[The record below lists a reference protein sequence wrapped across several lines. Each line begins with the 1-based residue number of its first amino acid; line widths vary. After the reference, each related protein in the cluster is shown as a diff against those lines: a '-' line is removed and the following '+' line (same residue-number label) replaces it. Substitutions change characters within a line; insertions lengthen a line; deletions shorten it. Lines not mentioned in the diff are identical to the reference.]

1 MGTLIRRAEESDIC
15 KITEIY
21 NWAVENT
28 TASFDINPQTVEQRK
43 EWFSHYNKH
52 RHPLIV
58 CVDEGNVAGYACLSQ
73 FRPKE
78 GYKDTCELSV
88 YIDPQ
93 YQRRG
98 IGYDLMKAVIELGR
112 EEGFHTIIS
121 CITSDNE
128 ISIKMHEKYGFE
140 YCGILKE
147 TGFKFG
153 RYLDCI
159 FYQLL
164 LK

>member
-1 MGTLIRRAEESDIC
+1 MGAIIREAKEADLIR
-15 KITEIY
+15 ITEIY

-28 TASFDINPQTVEQRK
+28 TASFDINPQTIEQRAV
-43 EWFSHYNKH
+43 WFSHYNH

-58 CVDEGNVAGYACLSQ
+58 YELDGYVAGYACLSE
-73 FRPKE
+73 FRAKE

-88 YIDPQ
+88 YMDPQ

-98 IGYDLMKAVIELGR
+98 IGHKLMSSVIEVGK
-112 EEGFHTIIS
+112 EKGFHVIIS

-128 ISIKMHEKYGFE
+128 VSIRMHEKYGFE
-140 YCGILKE
+140 LCGHLKE

-153 RYLDCI
+153 RYLDCL
-159 FYQLL
+159 FYQLFL
-164 LK
+164 

>member
-1 MGTLIRRAEESDIC
+1 MDTHIREAIEADLP
-15 KITEIY
+15 KITDIY

-28 TASFDINPQTVEQRK
+28 TASFDINPQTIEQRMG
-43 EWFSHYNKH
+43 WFSHYNTH

-58 CVDEGNVAGYACLSQ
+58 HEEDGFVTGYACLSE
-73 FRPKE
+73 FRVKE

-88 YIDPQ
+88 YIDPN
-93 YQRRG
+93 YQKKG
-98 IGYDLMKAVIELGR
+98 IGYELMKSIIEFGK
-112 EEGFHTIIS
+112 ENCFHTIIS
-121 CITSDNE
+121 CITADNE

-140 YCGILKE
+140 FCGKLKE
-147 TGFKFG
+147 TGYKFG
-153 RYLDCI
+153 RYLDCL